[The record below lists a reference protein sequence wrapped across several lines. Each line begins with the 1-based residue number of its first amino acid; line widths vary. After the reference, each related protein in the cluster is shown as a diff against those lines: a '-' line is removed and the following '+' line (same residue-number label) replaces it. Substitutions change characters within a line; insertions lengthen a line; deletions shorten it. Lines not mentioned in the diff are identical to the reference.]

1 MMDFDVQFNVLVDV
15 LKDISENLRRIAFEI
30 KDLHEEKEGKMSVF
44 TDEYFEESQVPD
56 TRFNFPVYKTEITS
70 ANIIE
75 VKVGTTGFRG
85 GDSGHG
91 GRTYFSIKDLGGTD
105 ITVNTIKDPF
115 GCKGFEVILGG
126 DCELATLI
134 NALTYIKTKLEEKAD
149 ETV

>member
-1 MMDFDVQFNVLVDV
+1 MDDVQIIQLIDV
-15 LKDISENLRRIAFEI
+15 LNDITDNLRRIAFEI
-30 KDLHEEKEGKMSVF
+30 EELHQEKEGDMSDF
-44 TDEYFEESQVPD
+44 TDEYFEESLIHD
-56 TRFNFPVYKTEITS
+56 TRFNFPIHRTEITS
-70 ANIIE
+70 ANILE
-75 VKVGTTGFRG
+75 VKVGTTGFCG

-105 ITVNTIKDPF
+105 ITVNTIKDSF
-115 GCKGFEVILGG
+115 GCTGFEVILGG

>member
-1 MMDFDVQFNVLVDV
+1 MDDVQIIQLIDV
-15 LKDISENLRRIAFEI
+15 LNDIADNLRRIAFEI
-30 KDLHEEKEGKMSVF
+30 EELHEEKEGDMSDF
-44 TDEYFEESQVPD
+44 TDEYFGESLIND
-56 TRFNFPVYKTEITS
+56 TRFNFPIHRTEITS
-70 ANIIE
+70 ANILE
-75 VKVGTTGFRG
+75 VKVGTTGFCG

-105 ITVNTIKDPF
+105 ITVNTIKDSF
-115 GCKGFEVILGG
+115 GCTGFEVILGG

>member
-1 MMDFDVQFNVLVDV
+1 MDFDVQFNVLVDV
-15 LKDISENLRRIAFEI
+15 LKDIAENLRRIAFEI
-30 KDLHEEKEGKMSVF
+30 EELHEEKEGKMSVF
-44 TDEYFEESQVPD
+44 TDEYFEESQVHD
-56 TRFNFPVYKTEITS
+56 TRFNFPVYRTEIVS

>member
-1 MMDFDVQFNVLVDV
+1 MDFDTQFNVLIDV
-15 LKDISENLRRIAFEI
+15 LNDIADNLRRIAFEI
-30 KDLHEEKEGKMSVF
+30 EELHQEKEGDMSDF
-44 TDEYFEESQVPD
+44 TDEYFEESLIHD
-56 TRFNFPVYKTEITS
+56 TRFNFPIHRTEITS
-70 ANIIE
+70 ANILE
-75 VKVGTTGFRG
+75 VKVGTTGFCG

-105 ITVNTIKDPF
+105 ITVNTIKDSF
-115 GCKGFEVILGG
+115 GCTGFEVILGG

>member
-1 MMDFDVQFNVLVDV
+1 MDFDVQFNVLVDV
-15 LKDISENLRRIAFEI
+15 LKDIAENIRRIAFEI
-30 KDLHEEKEGKMSVF
+30 EDLHEEKEGKMSVF

-56 TRFNFPVYKTEITS
+56 ARFNFPIYKTEIAS

>member
-1 MMDFDVQFNVLVDV
+1 MDYDVQFNVLVDV
-15 LKDISENLRRIAFEI
+15 LKDIAENLRRIAFEI
-30 KDLHEEKEGKMSVF
+30 EELHEEKEGKMSVF
-44 TDEYFEESQVPD
+44 TDEYFEESQVHD
-56 TRFNFPVYKTEITS
+56 TRFDFPVYRTEIVS

>member
-1 MMDFDVQFNVLVDV
+1 MDLDTQFNVLIDV
-15 LKDISENLRRIAFEI
+15 LNDIADNLRRIAFEI
-30 KDLHEEKEGKMSVF
+30 EELHEEKEGDMSDF
-44 TDEYFEESQVPD
+44 TDEYFEESLIND
-56 TRFNFPVYKTEITS
+56 TRFNFPIHRTEITS
-70 ANIIE
+70 ANILE
-75 VKVGTTGFRG
+75 VKVGTTGFCG

-105 ITVNTIKDPF
+105 ITVNTIKDSF
-115 GCKGFEVILGG
+115 GCTGFEVILGG

>member
-1 MMDFDVQFNVLVDV
+1 
-15 LKDISENLRRIAFEI
+15 
-30 KDLHEEKEGKMSVF
+30 MSDF
-44 TDEYFEESQVPD
+44 TDEYYEESQVHD
-56 TRFNFPVYKTEITS
+56 TRFNFPIYRTEIVS
-70 ANIIE
+70 ANILE
-75 VKVGTTGFRG
+75 VKVGTTGFCG

-91 GRTYFSIKDLGGTD
+91 GQTYFSIKDLGSTD
-105 ITVNTIKDPF
+105 ITVNTTKDSI

>member
-1 MMDFDVQFNVLVDV
+1 
-15 LKDISENLRRIAFEI
+15 
-30 KDLHEEKEGKMSVF
+30 MSVF

-105 ITVNTIKDPF
+105 ITVNTIKNPF